1 MVSYHLERMTMK
13 KIIQS
18 IGAAA
23 VAMVV
28 GLTTLTPVSAAPFAP
43 INAQST
49 SDARLVQDRYGDDD
63 DGEQV
68 WKRRSDNRIESRH
81 DRRGDGYDRRYDR
94 RHDRVERRQERRGYW
109 NGHRGYREHRRGYRR
124 HSDGYYY
131 SNDVFQ
137 LFIR

>member
-1 MVSYHLERMTMK
+1 MR

-23 VAMVV
+23 VAVVV
-28 GLTTLTPVSAAPFAP
+28 GLTTFTPVSAAPFAP
-43 INAQST
+43 AKSQVT
-49 SDARLVQDRYGDDD
+49 SDVRLVQDGYGDDD

-68 WKRRSDNRIESRH
+68 WKKRQNDSQDRYDRRSDRF
-81 DRRGDGYDRRYDR
+81 DRRQDR
-94 RHDRVERRQERRGYW
+94 RHDRVERHQERRGYW

-137 LFIR
+137 LFLR